1 MNHNSMNHNDIQRAH
16 FDATSLAN
24 PRMVRA
30 ATPYVERHVDRLL
43 AHAGLAPGARL
54 LDVGCGLGKF
64 TIPLHDRGFRVT
76 GLDLS
81 PDLLRDFAADLD
93 GRGIELRCADILDPP
108 EDLADGFDAAVGF
121 FVLHHLPD
129 LVAAFEGCGRCV
141 RPGGTL
147 IFVEPNAYSPLY
159 PIQITLTP
167 KMRWRSDKGVFNMR
181 RSKLTADLAAAG
193 LTNIRHT
200 WTGLFPPALINRGAG
215 RIEDRLDRLP
225 LPGPVSSF
233 QVITATV
240 P

>member
-1 MNHNSMNHNDIQRAH
+1 MNHNDIQRAH
-16 FDATSLAN
+16 FNADSLAN

-30 ATPYVERHVDRLL
+30 STPYVERHVDRLL
-43 AHAGLAPGARL
+43 DRADLNPGARL

-64 TIPLHDRGFRVT
+64 TIPLHDRGYRVT

-93 GRGIELRCADILDPP
+93 DRPVELICADILDPP
-108 EDLADGFDAAVGF
+108 DDLAGRFDAAVGF

-129 LVAAFEGCGRCV
+129 LVAAFAGCRRCV

-147 IFVEPNAYSPLY
+147 AFVEPNAYSPLY

-167 KMRWRSDKGVFNMR
+167 KMRWRSDKGVLSMR
-181 RSKLTADLAAAG
+181 RAKLTADLMAAG
-193 LTNIRHT
+193 LTDVRHS
-200 WTGLFPPALINRGAG
+200 WTGLFPPALVNRGAG

-225 LPGPVSSF
+225 LPGPMSSF
-233 QVITATV
+233 QVITARV